1 MTEKTMKIQKIFQH
15 RLAVTSKIS
24 QLNAQH
30 LQQSQQLMGV
40 RLDVQRCA
48 DNVHENTADTALR
61 AEYAQS
67 RALEAQ
73 LVSAMEQCDAER
85 MKFEREVEK
94 LDRKLAAL

>member
-1 MTEKTMKIQKIFQH
+1 MTENTKEIQAIFQH
-15 RLAVTSKIS
+15 RLAVTSRIS

-48 DNVHENTADTALR
+48 DGVHENAADTALR

-67 RALEAQ
+67 QALEVQ
-73 LVSAMEQCDAER
+73 LISEMEQCEAER
-85 MKFEREVEK
+85 MKLEREVEK

>member
-1 MTEKTMKIQKIFQH
+1 MTEKAREIQEIFQH

-24 QLNAQH
+24 QLNARH

-48 DNVHENTADTALR
+48 DSMPENTADTALR

-73 LVSAMEQCDAER
+73 LISEMEQCDAER
-85 MKFEREVEK
+85 MKLEREVEK
-94 LDRKLAAL
+94 LDRKLAVL

>member
-1 MTEKTMKIQKIFQH
+1 MTEKATEIQEIFQH
-15 RLAVTSKIS
+15 RLVVTSKIS

-30 LQQSQQLMGV
+30 LQQTQQLMGV

-48 DNVHENTADTALR
+48 DSVHENTADTALR

-67 RALEAQ
+67 QALEAQ
-73 LVSAMEQCDAER
+73 LISEMQQCEAER
-85 MKFEREVEK
+85 MKFEREVEE

>member
-1 MTEKTMKIQKIFQH
+1 MTETSREIQEIFQH
-15 RLAVTSKIS
+15 RLDITLKIS

-30 LQQSQQLMGV
+30 LQQSQHLMGV

-48 DNVHENTADTALR
+48 ESVHEDTADTALR

-73 LVSAMEQCDAER
+73 LISEMEQCDAER
-85 MKFEREVEK
+85 MRFEREVEE

>member
-1 MTEKTMKIQKIFQH
+1 MTEKSSEIQEIFQH
-15 RLAVTSKIS
+15 RLDVTLKIS

-30 LQQSQQLMGV
+30 LQQSQHLMGV

-48 DNVHENTADTALR
+48 DKVDENTADAALQ

-67 RALEAQ
+67 KALEAR
-73 LVSAMEQCDAER
+73 LVSEMEQCDADR